1 MMDNRHKPIINSFF
15 IAFVTIGQGESYD
28 VASGVGDVEDYAVG
42 RWGGLVLRV
51 TAKGSFYL
59 DLDLAKVLQEDHS
72 KGVAIDGSL
81 DGGAFGSALDMRN
94 FNNDIGWV
102 SQKTNTSHATSR
114 CQQETE

>member
-1 MMDNRHKPIINSFF
+1 MLRRLIVYLKLTIV
-15 IAFVTIGQGESYD
+15 FVTIGQGESYD

-72 KGVAIDGSL
+72 KGVAIN
-81 DGGAFGSALDMRN
+81 GGLNGKAFVWCTDRSVFFYFNRWN
-94 FNNDIGWV
+94 FFF
-102 SQKTNTSHATSR
+102 TS
-114 CQQETE
+114 